1 VPCSLDFRSG
11 ARSRTSNWNDLEPI
25 SCSPQAKFP
34 KSLKNDPG
42 SVIASEKPGSRS
54 DKSRWRYKL
63 GMNELFMR
71 FWVALKSLQ
80 SNETGQD
87 LVEYALLVC
96 LIALAALA
104 GVRHVATA
112 VTAVFSNISSSLN

>member
-1 VPCSLDFRSG
+1 
-11 ARSRTSNWNDLEPI
+11 
-25 SCSPQAKFP
+25 
-34 KSLKNDPG
+34 
-42 SVIASEKPGSRS
+42 
-54 DKSRWRYKL
+54 
-63 GMNELFMR
+63 MNEQLVR

-80 SNETGQD
+80 GSETGQD